1 MQTLHHIF
9 LFKSKYHKLSDQT
22 IKPQQDHIMFFF
34 SFPVRVKAE
43 LGGNVTLP
51 CWLLSR
57 DSMSF
62 GGVGMRVKWTKVAD
76 DEAMNED
83 VLLSMGFHK
92 KTYGSFEN
100 RVFMQEQENEDA
112 SLVMTDVSKDDM
124 GKYRCE
130 IINGFEDTV
139 HEIILEVEGDLT
151 DGKCLFF
158 FHLAYRNAVMCKLS
172 SCKDI
177 RSMSP
182 LIERPFPVKMNR
194 SAFIISLSNI
204 YVSNHWKHPHFLFLW
219 EKEYKR
225 KDSLC

>member
-158 FHLAYRNAVMCKLS
+158 SF
-172 SCKDI
+172 
-177 RSMSP
+177 
-182 LIERPFPVKMNR
+182 
-194 SAFIISLSNI
+194 SL
-204 YVSNHWKHPHFLFLW
+204 
-219 EKEYKR
+219 
-225 KDSLC
+225 